1 MIHLDISLTN
11 TIINYELCNYVCVM
25 SSFDSSQPTHLEES
39 NKFYFKN
46 MTRNSKL
53 PTDSTV
59 RIINI

>member
-1 MIHLDISLTN
+1 
-11 TIINYELCNYVCVM
+11 M